1 MMYEST
7 VQRTDGIAVRTEGLG
22 KRYGDLWALRD
33 LDLEV
38 PTGTI
43 LGLLGHNGA
52 GKTTAIRILT
62 TLTIP
67 TTGRAT
73 VAGLDVVADAKR
85 VRTQIGLAGQSAAVD
100 GLMSGRAN
108 LEMIGRLHHLPRN
121 AAAARALAPFADDPE
136 TRDEEALAVTV
147 PLRGRPPLVE
157 LVRALDA
164 ADVDVTDLARREPS
178 LDDVF
183 LALTDPTR
191 EEAA

>member
-1 MMYEST
+1 MVYEQI
-7 VQRTDGIAVRTEGLG
+7 VQRTDSIAIRTEGLG
-22 KRYGDLWALRD
+22 KRYGDVWALRN

-38 PTGTI
+38 PAGTV

-62 TLTIP
+62 TLTPP

-108 LEMIGRLHHLPRN
+108 LAMIGRLYHLPRK
-121 AAAARALAPFADDPE
+121 AAEARA
-136 TRDEEALAVTV
+136 DEL
-147 PLRGRPPLVE
+147 LE
-157 LVRALDA
+157 LF
-164 ADVDVTDLARREPS
+164 S
-178 LDDVF
+178 LTGD
-183 LALTDPTR
+183 
-191 EEAA
+191 